1 MKTIQFFL
9 GLTGVEEVTT
19 DKDANLYCTCEGFKQ
34 RHKCKHI
41 TWCEMGLA
49 NGVFPIQVDKATPDS
64 AIKKAKESD
73 DEFRNLLIKYGKVE
87 VI

>member
-9 GLTGVEEVTT
+9 GLTGVEEVST
-19 DKDANLYCTCEGFKQ
+19 DTEANLSCTCDGFKQ
-34 RHKCKHI
+34 RKKCKHV
-41 TWCEMGLA
+41 TWCESGLER
-49 NGVFPIQVDKATPDS
+49 GVFPIQVDKATPDS

-73 DEFRNLLIKYGKVE
+73 DEFRNLLMKYGKIE